1 MPNKEEIN
9 MRKLPKRER
18 IVITGDFSVAYNNFA
33 TAGENGIHKIC
44 DLSYFIDPDKNEAAW
59 KRAETTD
66 VILRNISEIW
76 KR

>member
-1 MPNKEEIN
+1 MPKRGGIN
-9 MRKLPKRER
+9 MRKLPKREQ
-18 IVITGDFSVAYNNFA
+18 IIITGDFSVAYNNFVSV
-33 TAGENGIHKIC
+33 GEEDSMIR
-44 DLSYFIDPDKNEAAW
+44 DLSYFIDPAKNEAAW

>member
-1 MPNKEEIN
+1 MPKRGGIN
-9 MRKLPKRER
+9 MRKLPKREQ
-18 IVITGDFSVAYNNFA
+18 IIITGDFSVAYNNFVSVC
-33 TAGENGIHKIC
+33 EDSMIR
-44 DLSYFIDPDKNEAAW
+44 DLSYFIDPAKNEAAW

>member
-1 MPNKEEIN
+1 MSNKEEIN
-9 MRKLPKRER
+9 MRKLPKREQ
-18 IVITGDFSVAYNNFA
+18 IIITGDFSVAYNNFVSVR
-33 TAGENGIHKIC
+33 EEDSMIR
-44 DLSYFIDPDKNEAAW
+44 DLSYFIDPAKNEAAW

>member
-1 MPNKEEIN
+1 
-9 MRKLPKRER
+9 MRKLPKREQ
-18 IVITGDFSVAYNNFA
+18 IVITGDFSVAYNNFVSV
-33 TAGENGIHKIC
+33 GEEDSMIR
-44 DLSYFIDPDKNEAAW
+44 DLSYFIDPNKNEAAW

>member
-1 MPNKEEIN
+1 MSNKEEIN
-9 MRKLPKRER
+9 MRKLPKREQ
-18 IVITGDFSVAYNNFA
+18 IIITGDFSVAYNNFVSVSK
-33 TAGENGIHKIC
+33 EDSMIR
-44 DLSYFIDPDKNEAAW
+44 DLSYFIDPAKNEAAW

>member
-1 MPNKEEIN
+1 MSNKEEIN
-9 MRKLPKRER
+9 MRKLPKREQ
-18 IVITGDFSVAYNNFA
+18 IIITGDFSVAYNNFVSVS
-33 TAGENGIHKIC
+33 EEDSMIR
-44 DLSYFIDPDKNEAAW
+44 DLSYFIDPAKNEAAW

>member
-1 MPNKEEIN
+1 MPKRGGIN
-9 MRKLPKRER
+9 MRKLPKREQ
-18 IVITGDFSVAYNNFA
+18 IIITGDFSVAYNNFVSVC
-33 TAGENGIHKIC
+33 EEDSMIR
-44 DLSYFIDPDKNEAAW
+44 DLSYFIDPAKNEAAW

>member
-1 MPNKEEIN
+1 MPKRGGIN
-9 MRKLPKRER
+9 MRKLPKREQ
-18 IVITGDFSVAYNNFA
+18 IIITGDFSVAYNNFVSVS
-33 TAGENGIHKIC
+33 EEDSMIR
-44 DLSYFIDPDKNEAAW
+44 DLSYFIDPAKNEAAW

>member
-1 MPNKEEIN
+1 MSNKEEIN
-9 MRKLPKRER
+9 MRKLPKREQ
-18 IVITGDFSVAYNNFA
+18 IIITGDFSVAYNNFVSVC
-33 TAGENGIHKIC
+33 EEDSMIR
-44 DLSYFIDPDKNEAAW
+44 DLSYFIDPAKNEAAW

>member
-1 MPNKEEIN
+1 MSNEEEIN
-9 MRKLPKRER
+9 MRKLPKREQ
-18 IVITGDFSVAYNNFA
+18 IIITGDFSVAYNNFVSVC
-33 TAGENGIHKIC
+33 EEDSMIR
-44 DLSYFIDPDKNEAAW
+44 DLSYFIDPAKNEAAW

>member
-1 MPNKEEIN
+1 
-9 MRKLPKRER
+9 MRKLPKREQ
-18 IVITGDFSVAYNNFA
+18 IIITGDVSFANNNFVSVS
-33 TAGENGIHKIC
+33 EEDSMIR
-44 DLSYFIDPDKNEAAW
+44 DLSYFIDPAKNEAAW

>member
-1 MPNKEEIN
+1 

-18 IVITGDFSVAYNNFA
+18 IIITGDVSFAYNNFVSV
-33 TAGENGIHKIC
+33 GEEDSMIR
-44 DLSYFIDPDKNEAAW
+44 DLSYFIDPSKNEAAW

>member
-1 MPNKEEIN
+1 
-9 MRKLPKRER
+9 MRKLPKREQ
-18 IVITGDFSVAYNNFA
+18 IIITGDVSFANNNFVSVC
-33 TAGENGIHKIC
+33 EDSMIR
-44 DLSYFIDPDKNEAAW
+44 DLSYFIDPAKNEAAW

>member
-1 MPNKEEIN
+1 MPKRGGIN
-9 MRKLPKRER
+9 MRKLPKREQ
-18 IVITGDFSVAYNNFA
+18 IIITGDFSVAYNNFVSVS
-33 TAGENGIHKIC
+33 EEDSMIR
-44 DLSYFIDPDKNEAAW
+44 DLSYFIDPVKNEAAW

>member
-1 MPNKEEIN
+1 MSNKEEIN
-9 MRKLPKRER
+9 MRKLPKREQ
-18 IVITGDFSVAYNNFA
+18 IIITGDFSVAYNNFISV
-33 TAGENGIHKIC
+33 GEEDSMIR
-44 DLSYFIDPDKNEAAW
+44 DLSYFIDPAKNEAAW

>member
-1 MPNKEEIN
+1 MSKIT
-9 MRKLPKRER
+9 KREQ
-18 IVITGDFSVAYNNFA
+18 IIITGDFSVAYNNFISV
-33 TAGENGIHKIC
+33 GEEDSMIR
-44 DLSYFIDPDKNEAAW
+44 DLSYFIDPSKNEAAW

>member
-1 MPNKEEIN
+1 
-9 MRKLPKRER
+9 MRKLPKREQ
-18 IVITGDFSVAYNNFA
+18 IIITGDVSFANNNFVS
-33 TAGENGIHKIC
+33 GCEDSMIR
-44 DLSYFIDPDKNEAAW
+44 DLSYFIDPAKNEAAW

>member
-1 MPNKEEIN
+1 
-9 MRKLPKRER
+9 MRKLPKREQ
-18 IVITGDFSVAYNNFA
+18 IIITGDVSFANNNFVSVD
-33 TAGENGIHKIC
+33 EEDSMIR
-44 DLSYFIDPDKNEAAW
+44 DLSYFIDPSKNEAAW

>member
-1 MPNKEEIN
+1 MPKRGGIN
-9 MRKLPKRER
+9 MRKVPKREQ
-18 IVITGDFSVAYNNFA
+18 IIITGDFSVAYNNFVSVC
-33 TAGENGIHKIC
+33 EDSMIR
-44 DLSYFIDPDKNEAAW
+44 DLSYFIDPAKNEAAW

>member
-1 MPNKEEIN
+1 
-9 MRKLPKRER
+9 MRKLPKREQ
-18 IVITGDFSVAYNNFA
+18 IIITGDVSFANNNFA
-33 TAGENGIHKIC
+33 TAGETGIHKIC

-59 KRAETTD
+59 KRAETSN